1 MILYRKSAQLRM
13 KRAAVPEPPFW
24 FATAIAPYSARR
36 AQPVAIDYLDLRA
49 SSSARLEVTV
59 CDTVRDDLERSRR
72 LDEPVLVD
80 AAESAERFFRRGEE
94 ALGYCGEEGLAALH
108 LISTRSELPAGNAPD
123 SVVAIAAWPVDLGQ
137 LEILFSAARERRLRW
152 GVAIPVIYPVTTNL
166 STLASLFELALGSG
180 AAFFA
185 ALPIEMDAT
194 AKHAIAQSLAIGAED
209 DVYAT
214 LFHSNLEPLHVAT
227 ERHIAA
233 LAAASGLFD
242 FIPPPRWERRSN
254 WNAATLLT
262 LTASRMMA
270 MEHET
275 ELAGTIARSARAV
288 AEIDKPIER
297 IAAAA
302 SLSIVQALDEVSVDI
317 LSDWVAGG
325 QSPFVERIN
334 REWRLRRDA
343 GM

>member
-1 MILYRKSAQLRM
+1 MILYRKTAQLRM

-24 FATAIAPYSARR
+24 FATAVAPYSARR

-49 SSSARLEVTV
+49 SSAARLEVTV
-59 CDTVRDDLERSRR
+59 CDAVRDNLERSKR
-72 LDEPVLVD
+72 LDEPVLID
-80 AAESAERFFRRGEE
+80 ATESAERFFRRGEE
-94 ALGYCGEEGLAALH
+94 ALAYCGEEGLAVVH
-108 LISTRSELPAGNAPD
+108 LISTRSELPTRSAPD
-123 SVVAIAAWPVDLGQ
+123 SVVAIAAWPADLTE
-137 LEILFSAARERRLRW
+137 LAILFSAAQERRLRW

-166 STLASLFELALGSG
+166 STLASLVEIAHG
-180 AAFFA
+180 AGAEFFA

-194 AKHAIAQSLAIGAED
+194 AKHAIAESLAIGADD

-214 LFHSNLEPLHVAT
+214 LFHSDLEPVHVAT

-233 LAAASGLFD
+233 LAAASGMSD

-262 LTASRMMA
+262 LTATRMIA
-270 MEHET
+270 MEHDI

-302 SLSIVQALDEVSVDI
+302 SLSIVQSLDEVSVHI
-317 LSDWVAGG
+317 LSDWLSDGR
-325 QSPFVERIN
+325 SSFMERVN